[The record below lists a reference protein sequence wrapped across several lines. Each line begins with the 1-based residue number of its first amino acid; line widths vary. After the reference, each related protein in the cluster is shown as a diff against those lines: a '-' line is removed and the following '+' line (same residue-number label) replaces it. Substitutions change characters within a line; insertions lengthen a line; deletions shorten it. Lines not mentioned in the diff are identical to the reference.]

1 MAGGRISPEGPVVT
15 APDGRQ
21 VRQWTADQVGQIAVM
36 RAEDS
41 GILRRYNIDLKD
53 ADNVKSR
60 LEGWAEKFAADSA
73 LTNPADKARA
83 NEFMAKLQD
92 PNVKGEALVNAT
104 TDFLNGIKA
113 NHGGDA
119 PTGMLLNERLGRP
132 LDNISLVTQA
142 YGATNNLKGGDIMLY
157 HDFQMYSE
165 KLNVHQLP
173 GSESVAVAAQT
184 APATAPTPMKP

>member
-1 MAGGRISPEGPVVT
+1 MAGGSISPEGPVVT

-21 VRQWTADQVGQIAVM
+21 VKQWTADQVGQIAVM

-41 GILRRYNIDLKD
+41 HILSRYNIDLKD
-53 ADNVKSR
+53 ADNVKSH
-60 LEGWAEKFAADSA
+60 LEGWAEKFASDPA
-73 LTNPADKARA
+73 LSNPADKARA

-92 PNVKGEALVNAT
+92 PNVKGDALVSAT
-104 TDFLNGIKA
+104 KDFLNGIKA
-113 NHGGDA
+113 DHGGET

-173 GSESVAVAAQT
+173 GSETRADAT
-184 APATAPTPMKP
+184 PKIAPAAPAPAQP